1 MKDDVFITRVGQLL
15 ADRNLTSQQLEQQ
28 AGLKPGALNLYSAS
42 ERRPSADRL
51 LAISRCL
58 KTNPAYLMGYGD
70 DSRPLK
76 ASERSFDRIL
86 SETVREQNWDLTELA
101 DECGVPRKTLVNY
114 LKKGS
119 KPSLEKVERIAAA
132 LKVNPAYL
140 LGWQGEPEEETL
152 PDTAEPQEPIL
163 SDEQPQPESEDLF
176 AFEPEGDLNEEETV
190 AFAALE
196 TLDQQPP
203 ETEEEFQLT
212 SIFREEQPEPE
223 SDYYAVNEIAQ
234 LPEEKEE
241 EFRLSS
247 MFDEYPPQP
256 ETEDESSAGSYM
268 ALEALDEVEED
279 VMPADQYDH
288 FVTDVTVDTQTL
300 DLPIMVE
307 EAEEEPVSTVTVTK
321 PVEKVVYLNRGINLR
336 DYRTE
341 NLIVMAVA
349 LVMSVLWFVLLLVQT
364 ERWKFDR
371 LILFGFPMVMLLFC
385 ACIIIY
391 FIIRR
396 VDRAVDKGKKS

>member
-1 MKDDVFITRVGQLL
+1 
-15 ADRNLTSQQLEQQ
+15 
-28 AGLKPGALNLYSAS
+28 
-42 ERRPSADRL
+42 
-51 LAISRCL
+51 
-58 KTNPAYLMGYGD
+58 
-70 DSRPLK
+70 
-76 ASERSFDRIL
+76 
-86 SETVREQNWDLTELA
+86 
-101 DECGVPRKTLVNY
+101 
-114 LKKGS
+114 
-119 KPSLEKVERIAAA
+119 VERIAAA

-140 LGWQGEPEEETL
+140 LGWQGEPEEEVL
-152 PDTAEPQEPIL
+152 PDTAEPQEPVL
-163 SDEQPQPESEDLF
+163 SDEQPQPETEVLF
-176 AFEPEGDLNEEETV
+176 AAEPDEDLNEEET
-190 AFAALE
+190 AAYAALE
-196 TLDQQPP
+196 TLDQQPR
-203 ETEEEFQLT
+203 ETEEDFQLT

-241 EFRLSS
+241 EFHLSS

-268 ALEALDEVEED
+268 ALEALDEVEEA

-300 DLPIMVE
+300 DLPVMVE
-307 EAEEEPVSTVTVTK
+307 EAEEEPVRTVTVTK
-321 PVEKVVYLNRGINLR
+321 PVEKVVYLNRGINMR

-396 VDRAVDKGKKS
+396 VDRAVDNGKKS